1 MKKSSFTAVSPG
13 SLVDHTH
20 YGVRSRTRRSRHV
33 LAPQSLDSE
42 FRHER
47 TKAARL
53 FLNGAM
59 DDVDRA
65 STSYSNGRRVF
76 GHLAEEQGNSPRIWD
91 WHDVSQVG
99 AAAVMQVAQRL
110 LG

>member
-47 TKAARL
+47 TKAAPL

-59 DDVDRA
+59 YDVDRA
-65 STSYSNGRRVF
+65 SASYSNGRRPF
-76 GHLAEEQGNSPRIWD
+76 GHLPTHHRNIPPIFTC
-91 WHDVSQVG
+91 HHTSQLRTLPV
-99 AAAVMQVAQRL
+99 
-110 LG
+110 